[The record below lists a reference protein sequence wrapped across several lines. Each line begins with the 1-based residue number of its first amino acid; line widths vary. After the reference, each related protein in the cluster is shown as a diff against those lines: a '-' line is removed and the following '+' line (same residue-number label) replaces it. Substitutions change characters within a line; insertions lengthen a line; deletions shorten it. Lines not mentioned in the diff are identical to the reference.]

1 MIESKETYE
10 TRNTITNP
18 SDFGQV
24 AVMLGGS
31 SSERE
36 ISLKSG
42 TAVLEALKL
51 RGVDAYPWDPN
62 EKSMEVFSKAGF
74 DRVWIALHGTNGE
87 DGVLQDNLQR
97 LNTPYTGSGVTAS
110 AIAMNKVLSKNLFSS
125 AGIPTPNYV
134 VVNSRKDNLIAAE
147 QFGFPLIVKPSCQG
161 SSVGMSLVFDK
172 PELNDA
178 LDKALGYGDTVLVEK
193 YIHGDEITVS
203 ILQGEVLPSIRIITP
218 RIFYD
223 YHAKY
228 ESDRTEYICKG
239 TSNDDEEKLYA
250 DIAINAFQELGC
262 RGWGRVDFMTASD
275 GQPQVL
281 EVNTVPGMTKHS
293 LVPMAAQ
300 NIGIDF
306 TDLCWRI
313 LETSF
318 TANFLDNE
326 IKVSSNGT

>member
-1 MIESKETYE
+1 M
-10 TRNTITNP
+10 ITNP

-42 TAVLEALKL
+42 TAVLEALKS

-62 EKSMEVFSKAGF
+62 EKSMEVFSKVGF
-74 DRVWIALHGTNGE
+74 DRVWIALHGANGE

-97 LNTPYTGSGVTAS
+97 LNIPYTGSGVKAS
-110 AIAMNKVLSKNLFSS
+110 AIAMDKVLSKNLFSS

-134 VVNSRKDNLIAAE
+134 VVNSHKDNLIEVE
-147 QFGFPLIVKPSCQG
+147 QVGFPLIVKPSCQG
-161 SSVGMSLVFDK
+161 SSVGMSKVFDK
-172 PELNDA
+172 SDLYDA
-178 LDKALGYGDTVLVEK
+178 LDNALVYGDTALVEK
-193 YIHGDEITVS
+193 CINGNEITVS
-203 ILQGEVLPSIRIITP
+203 ILQGEALPSIRIITP

-228 ESDRTEYICKG
+228 KSDRTEYICKG
-239 TSNDDEEKLYA
+239 TSTNAEEKLYA

-281 EVNTVPGMTKHS
+281 EVNTVPGMTNHS
-293 LVPMAAQ
+293 LVPMAAKH
-300 NIGIDF
+300 IGIDF

-318 TANFLDNE
+318 TVNFLDKE
-326 IKVSSNGT
+326 IEVSSNGA